1 MMNPDPASS
10 TWRLRRR
17 KRPLAPER
25 EAEAAA
31 RAWSEADLQQAAYR
45 AGMLAVAL
53 AAAALPLAALLR

>member
-1 MMNPDPASS
+1 MMSLDPGRS

-17 KRPLAPER
+17 NGPLAPER

-45 AGMLAVAL
+45 AGILAVAL
-53 AAAALPLAALLR
+53 AAATLPFAALVK